1 MVIVVVVS
9 IIVILTAA
17 YFFLMFFFPETV
29 GISGKKTAEIEAE
42 QHGENLEAKK
52 KHVDKWYNFSQEK
65 PGIRSTVNRIRYSEN
80 STVSNREKSNIS
92 FPNPLITR

>member
-42 QHGENLEAKK
+42 QHGDKPENKK
-52 KHVDKWYNFSQEK
+52 
-65 PGIRSTVNRIRYSEN
+65 STLQKD
-80 STVSNREKSNIS
+80 T
-92 FPNPLITR
+92 